1 MSSPTPRGALAAA
14 ALLLPVVAAL
24 PAAAQ
29 MQWAPP
35 LPYPDALAFPR
46 VATGDLNGDGLPDVA
61 RLSGPERLSLHLGN
75 GTGSFS
81 AGRRPVDSS
90 GRKVLI
96 GEFDGNPFDDT
107 VVMAPSLV
115 GGPSRLTLF
124 RSDGLGGVVFRTDF
138 VPAGDPNDMALADMD
153 GDGALDVVVALS
165 AGATTGIQIFY
176 GDGAGRFPR
185 TQVVGAGM
193 ATAVVAAADM
203 NADGRPDL
211 LQRTYVGRTSVL
223 SIRLAAAA
231 STYPVALTF
240 TLPYSQLTPTQL
252 EAVDLD
258 GDGSPEI
265 VIGDDDRR
273 RAGILT
279 LFRGTVATGFTILD
293 SFVSGPLV
301 SAAFGDLDGD
311 GRTDLVIADVSLSR
325 AYLADGTGGFV
336 PSAFAVTGGENVVL
350 ADVDRDGYDD
360 VVGPKGVALNLCHEV
375 RRGAVNAG
383 AGEPADVLVVNG
395 SIGEGRARTVSV
407 DDRAPLAIVMGPPP
421 SRAGRTARF
430 CLYAWMAVPRA
441 FDAAPADALGVGRLA
456 LPTPFSGGFPQ
467 PVAVWNNFS
476 GADDTFGPATRFS
489 RPAPSIVVSRPGGAG
504 RGGAIFLQGV
514 IRDDSGPNGFAA
526 ATNAIQ
532 LFIQ

>member
-1 MSSPTPRGALAAA
+1 MHSLAIRGVVPTA
-14 ALLLPVVAAL
+14 ALFFAFAA

-29 MQWAPP
+29 LQWAPP
-35 LPYPDALAFPR
+35 EPYPDALVFTH

-61 RLSGPERLSLHLGN
+61 RLSGPNRLSLHLGT

-81 AGRRPVDSS
+81 SGRRPVDSS

-96 GEFDGNPFDDT
+96 GEFDGNSFDDT
-107 VVMAPSLV
+107 VVMAPV
-115 GGPSRLTLF
+115 IGGISRLMLF
-124 RSDGLGGVVFRTDF
+124 RSDGLGSVVFRTDLF
-138 VPAGDPNDMALADMD
+138 PAGTPYDMALADMD
-153 GDGALDVVVALS
+153 VDGALDIVAALS
-165 AGATTGIQIFY
+165 AGATSGVQIFY
-176 GDGAGRFPR
+176 GDGAGLFPR
-185 TQVVGAGM
+185 TQIVGAGA
-193 ATAVVAAADM
+193 ATSVVAAADM
-203 NADGRPDL
+203 NADGLPDL

-223 SIRLAAAA
+223 SIRLAAAG

-240 TLPYSQLTPTQL
+240 TLPYYQTTATQL

-258 GDGSPEI
+258 GDGAPEI
-265 VIGDDDRR
+265 VVGDDDRR
-273 RAGILT
+273 QVGVLT
-279 LFRGTVATGFTILD
+279 LFRGTVATGFAIL
-293 SFVSGPLV
+293 SSIVSGPLI
-301 SAAFGDLDGD
+301 SAAFGDLDGN
-311 GRTDLVIADVSLSR
+311 GRTDLLIADLSVSF

-336 PSAFAVTGGENVVL
+336 RSAFALTGGERNAL
-350 ADVDRDGYDD
+350 ADVDRNGYDD
-360 VVGPKGVALNLCHEV
+360 AVGPRDFALNLCHEV
-375 RRGAVNAG
+375 RRGTVNAG
-383 AGEPADVLVVNG
+383 SGTPADVLLVNG

-407 DDRAPLAIVMGPPP
+407 DDRAPLAIAMGSPP
-421 SRAGRTARF
+421 SRAGRMARF

-489 RPAPSIVVSRPGGAG
+489 RPAPSVVLSRPGGAG

-514 IRDDSGPNGFAA
+514 IRDDRGPNGFAA